1 MSIEVDYR
9 GKKIIKEYKVHEH
22 GFVKL
27 LDVMGSDEE
36 VEDAARISYGEGT
49 RKVSQTRNLIRY
61 LMRHKHTSPFEM
73 CEVKFHIK

>member
-9 GKKIIKEYKVHEH
+9 GKKIIKETKVLDH

-27 LDVMGSDEE
+27 LDIMGSDEE

-49 RKVSQTRNLIRY
+49 RKVSQTRNLIR
-61 LMRHKHTSPFEM
+61 
-73 CEVKFHIK
+73 